1 LFQFFAGWFFGHQN
15 ILLVSSKTR
24 KPGKDKLIIKQ
35 VKSSPTASD
44 IVLNMD
50 WAEPPLF
57 SFRRLSGGGKGDDL
71 YGSMEG

>member
-1 LFQFFAGWFFGHQN
+1 LNRSTQ
-15 ILLVSSKTR
+15 V
-24 KPGKDKLIIKQ
+24 IIKQ
-35 VKSSPTASD
+35 VNPSPTASD

-57 SFRRLSGGGKGDDL
+57 SHLRLSGGGRWDDL